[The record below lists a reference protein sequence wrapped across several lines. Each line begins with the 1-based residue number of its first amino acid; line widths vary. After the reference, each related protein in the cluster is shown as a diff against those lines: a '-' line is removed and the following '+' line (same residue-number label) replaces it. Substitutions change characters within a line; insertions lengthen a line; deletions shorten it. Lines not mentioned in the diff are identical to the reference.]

1 MRDRSRRL
9 GGGRSIVPAIL
20 AAYIVLL
27 LDPAAALG
35 ESASAES
42 WETAYEDASQL
53 YRDGDLEQA
62 LARARIARQL
72 IQGTGADPRD
82 ALAQTLN
89 LEAVLLDRLGRHT
102 ESEPLHR
109 RALSLREESLHAED
123 PRLAESLNNL
133 AVLLDL
139 LGKHREAETLHK
151 RALAVREQA
160 YGPFHPD
167 VAQSLNNLAKVQLAL
182 GRPAEAG
189 PLLRRAITIL
199 SRGRGEGLTR
209 SQLDLADF
217 AGTEHE
223 PDEGVEHVGK
233 VGAAM
238 PAPGMAGPLR
248 PERRTTSHAPE
259 LPPDLSGSEAGQP
272 ADATFHEADLAVTLL
287 NLGMMAQTAY
297 TGPKRDEAGLLYR
310 RAIAIQ
316 EKVLGL
322 EHPDLAASLNNL
334 AELSRIQW
342 RYREAEALHQRAL
355 AIRETA
361 LGPDHPL
368 TAASLTN
375 LARLYSL
382 TRRPKNAAPLLE
394 RAVAITQEALG
405 PEHPDVALA
414 VRSLAMTHAALG
426 DHRRALELHR
436 RASRS
441 VIAHALAFSHASD
454 PDDGATAQS
463 RGRLN
468 HHYQSHIA
476 ALHNAVEADVE
487 VEAVA
492 RDESFAL
499 AQRLGDSAA
508 ARALTQMAARVGRGQ
523 GELAELVRERQDF
536 AEQWKTADRKL
547 LAALGASAGDRD
559 EGLIR
564 TLRAEL
570 ARIEE
575 QIATISAAVDREFP
589 DYATLAHPEPVA
601 VDDIQGLLR
610 EDEALV
616 QFLIGSYGSYVWAV
630 TRGDVRWV
638 RLQAARRDI
647 AQSVDALR
655 CGLDARS
662 WYEYAGSRCQRLLET
677 GYHFGDYEQGEPL
690 PFDLA
695 KAHALYRDLFGNIDD
710 LVRDKRLLV
719 VPSGPLTRLPL
730 HVLVTEAPPPDVDR
744 DAAVDYRSAHWLGR
758 RQPITIVPSVAAL
771 QALRSQ
777 ARADAPPRPFI
788 GLGNPLLSGPDGQDR
803 RAWDIQGC
811 RHEAAPSLPQRIAS
825 VMQTL
830 PLVGSLFRGSLADVR
845 ELRRQMPLPETADEL
860 CIIAGQLGA
869 ADRDVWLGER
879 ATERNLKEISATGE
893 LAQYRV
899 LHFATHGFVAGN
911 LTGLAEPA
919 LVLTPPTEASEEDDG
934 LLTASEVAELDLAA
948 DWVVL
953 SACNTAAGGGGDAEA
968 LSGLARAF
976 FHAGARALLVSHWEV
991 GSYAAVG
998 LSTAAF
1004 AALADGKAAGR
1015 AEAMRQAMLSLIE
1028 SGVPAD
1034 AHPANW
1040 APFVVVG
1047 EGTL

>member
-1 MRDRSRRL
+1 MRDRQWWPD
-9 GGGRSIVPAIL
+9 GGTIIVCALLSACIVVHLLPAPALAEGRPT
-20 AAYIVLL
+20 
-27 LDPAAALG
+27 
-35 ESASAES
+35 ES
-42 WETAYEDASQL
+42 WETAYEDASHR
-53 YRDGDLEQA
+53 YREGDLQNA
-62 LARARIARQL
+62 LARVTTARRL
-72 IQGTGADPRD
+72 IEDAATDRRD

-89 LEAVLLDRLGRHT
+89 LEAVLLDRLGRHA

-109 RALSLREESLHAED
+109 RALMLREEALHAED

-133 AVLLDL
+133 AVALDL
-139 LGKHREAETLHK
+139 LGRHREAEALHK

-160 YGPFHPD
+160 LGPFHPD

-189 PLLRRAITIL
+189 PLLRRAIAIL
-199 SRGRGEGLTR
+199 SRGRGQSLTR
-209 SQLDLADF
+209 SQVDLADF

-223 PDEGVEHVGK
+223 PDEGVAHVGK

-238 PAPGMAGPLR
+238 PMPGMSP
-248 PERRTTSHAPE
+248 PPRRVSRA
-259 LPPDLSGSEAGQP
+259 PDLSLSPEPPRSDAGLL
-272 ADATFHEADLAVTLL
+272 ADAALHEADLAVSLL

-297 TGPKRDEAGLLYR
+297 TGPKRDEAGPLYR

-316 EKVLGL
+316 EKVLGP

-342 RYREAEALHQRAL
+342 RYREAEALHERAL
-355 AIRETA
+355 AIREKA

-382 TRRPKNAAPLLE
+382 TRRPEKAAPLLE
-394 RAVAITQEALG
+394 RAVAITKDALG
-405 PEHPDVALA
+405 PDHPDVALA
-414 VRSLAMTHAALG
+414 VRSLAMTHAAVG
-426 DHRRALELHR
+426 EHGSALALHR

-441 VIAHALAFSHASD
+441 VVSHALAFSQASD
-454 PDDGATAQS
+454 PDDGVTAQS

-468 HHYQSHIA
+468 HHFQSHIA
-476 ALHNAVEADVE
+476 ALHRAAAAGMED
-487 VEAVA
+487 EAVA
-492 RDESFAL
+492 LAEAFEL

-508 ARALTQMAARVGRGQ
+508 ARAMTQMAARVGRGQ
-523 GELAELVRERQDF
+523 GKLAELVRERQDL
-536 AEQWKTADRKL
+536 AEQWRTVDRKL
-547 LAALGASAGDRD
+547 LAALGTLAADRD
-559 EGLIR
+559 DALIR
-564 TLRAEL
+564 ALRDEL

-575 QIATISAAVDREFP
+575 QVATISAAVESAFP
-589 DYATLAHPEPVA
+589 EYASLAHPEPVS
-601 VDDIQGLLR
+601 VQDIQRLLR
-610 EDEALV
+610 KDEALV
-616 QFLIGSYGSYVWAV
+616 QFLIGSYGSYAWAV
-630 TRGDVRWV
+630 TTGDVRWV
-638 RLQAARRDI
+638 KLEASRRDI
-647 AQSVDALR
+647 AQHVDALR

-662 WYEYAGSRCQRLLET
+662 WYEYGGSRCQQLLET
-677 GYHFGDYEQGEPL
+677 GYHLGDYEQGKPL
-690 PFDLA
+690 PFDLTR
-695 KAHALYRDLFGNIDD
+695 AHTLYRALFQGIED
-710 LVRDKRLLV
+710 VIRGKALLV

-730 HVLVTEAPPPDVDR
+730 NVLVTEDRPADADR
-744 DAAVDYRSAHWLGR
+744 DAPGDHRSAPWLGR
-758 RQPITIVPSVAAL
+758 RQPITIVPAVTAL

-777 ARADAPPRPFI
+777 TLAEPPPRPFI
-788 GLGNPLLSGPDGQDR
+788 GLGNPLLTGPDGQDR
-803 RAWDIQGC
+803 RAWGAQSC
-811 RHEAAPSLPQRIAS
+811 RHEDAPSLSQKIAS

-860 CIIAGQLGA
+860 CTIASQLGA

-879 ATERNLKEISATGE
+879 ATERGLKEISATGE

-899 LHFATHGFVAGN
+899 LHFATHGLIAGN

-919 LVLTPPTEASEEDDG
+919 LVLTPPAEASEEDDG

-953 SACNTAAGGGGDAEA
+953 SACNTAAGGNGDAEA

-991 GSYAAVG
+991 SSYAAVK

-1004 AALADGKAAGR
+1004 AALAEGKASGR

-1034 AHPANW
+1034 AHPASW

-1047 EGTL
+1047 EGTAL